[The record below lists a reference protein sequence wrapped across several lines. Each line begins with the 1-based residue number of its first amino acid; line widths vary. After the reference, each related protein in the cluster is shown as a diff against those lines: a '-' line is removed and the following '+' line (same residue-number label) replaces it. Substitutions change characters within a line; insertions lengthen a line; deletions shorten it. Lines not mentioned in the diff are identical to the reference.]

1 MKIGKILVN
10 LQNHA
15 YGYEIY
21 DICIMLLNH
30 IAGVYMPGEDSK
42 EENFNSR
49 VNSLMSDLENRIIEL
64 HNSKKR
70 KVGE

>member
-1 MKIGKILVN
+1 MKIGKISVN

-30 IAGVYMPGEDSK
+30 ILDSNILNENSK
-42 EENFNSR
+42 EKHFNNATS
-49 VNSLMSDLENRIIEL
+49 SLMLDLENRILEL
-64 HNSKKR
+64 HNSKR